1 MSAGAFFDVVAQIP
15 KSENIATWRAPESSI
30 ARMSRR
36 SATPVDLNASTT
48 RPLCL
53 KRLTIAHAAAVLP
66 EFMQVPAIATTGTP
80 CASSGTSRFS
90 GTVETRAGTPT
101 RCPKYGKSSTQPKTR
116 QSNGSP
122 CDGLIESQ
130 MPITP
135 PRFSSCTTSPG
146 ARCVGRCPE

>member
-1 MSAGAFFDVVAQIP
+1 MP
-15 KSENIATWRAPESSI
+15 KSENIAMWRAPESSM

-48 RPLCL
+48 RPLWR

-80 CASSGTSRFS
+80 CVSSGTSSFS
-90 GTVETRAGTPT
+90 GSVETRAGTPT
-101 RCPKYGKSSTQPKTR
+101 RWPRYGKSSTQPSTL
-116 QSNGSP
+116 QLNGSP

-130 MPITP
+130 MPMTP
-135 PRFSSCTTSPG
+135 PKFRSCTMSPG
-146 ARCVGRCPE
+146 LSSVGRWPE